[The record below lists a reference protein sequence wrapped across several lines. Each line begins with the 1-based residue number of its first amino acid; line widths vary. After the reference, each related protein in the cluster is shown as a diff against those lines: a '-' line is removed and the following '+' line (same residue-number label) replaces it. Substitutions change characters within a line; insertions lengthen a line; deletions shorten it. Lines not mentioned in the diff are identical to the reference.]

1 MDRPVPRRGG
11 CPLVT
16 AAPRGRA
23 GAAGDSSALIVEL
36 LRELLRQQ
44 TQLNVQLRGRARSM
58 FWRAAL
64 SLTQALLMGRA
75 ASPVPFAADVA
86 LIGAARLGSEMF
98 ATSILLTGGA
108 RSAPPARPAPYST
121 A

>member
-44 TQLNVQLRGRARSM
+44 TQLTVQLR
-58 FWRAAL
+58 
-64 SLTQALLMGRA
+64 GRA

>member
-1 MDRPVPRRGG
+1 
-11 CPLVT
+11 VT

-64 SLTQALLMGRA
+64 SLTQALLMGRRCR
-75 ASPVPFAADVA
+75 SP
-86 LIGAARLGSEMF
+86 RTWRS
-98 ATSILLTGGA
+98 
-108 RSAPPARPAPYST
+108 SAPRAWARRCSRLPSC
-121 A
+121 